1 MSSKF
6 FKRIAAPGLLGLAL
20 LAALLFATIGVIQTH
35 RLTMVSVGLIV
46 QLLHRKRTT
55 AIS

>member
-20 LAALLFATIGVIQTH
+20 LAALLFATIGGDSDASA
-35 RLTMVSVGLIV
+35 TMVSVGLIV